1 MERRVNGCLFLYK
14 SQWDCGF
21 LEPANTVWSTREG
34 SLSPVI
40 IYGQWSSSRT
50 HYCTQFFCVSM
61 TTKSRVFCYVR
72 EHLSIC
78 TQKQGDIASL
88 QLILWKRATWQD
100 RKCPVRR
107 RKKSSQTKFI
117 SRNKETKERGNIPA
131 VSVTMNWVWM
141 SRQSSHVS
149 VF

>member
-1 MERRVNGCLFLYK
+1 MVVYFSIKVNGIVAFWSLQILFGAPGRGHSVQLLY
-14 SQWDCGF
+14 
-21 LEPANTVWSTREG
+21 TVNDLHLGPTTVPN
-34 SLSPVI
+34 SLSLLL
-40 IYGQWSSSRT
+40 
-50 HYCTQFFCVSM
+50 CVSM

-88 QLILWKRATWQD
+88 QLFLWKRATWQD